1 MYSQGTKGLSRI
13 KSPARELIAGWIA
26 WADRDICMEPDEFAH
41 RRGWTVS
48 RTRFGSRSYRDP
60 RFDQLKVPRPSLVPE
75 EVS

>member
-1 MYSQGTKGLSRI
+1 
-13 KSPARELIAGWIA
+13 
-26 WADRDICMEPDEFAH
+26 MEPDEFAH

-60 RFDQLKVPRPSLVPE
+60 RFDQLKVPRTSLVPE

>member
-13 KSPARELIAGWIA
+13 KSRIRDLVAGWIA
-26 WADRDICMEPDEFAH
+26 RADRDICMEPDEFAH

-48 RTRFGSRSYRDP
+48 RTGFGSRLYRDP
-60 RFDQLKVPRPSLVPE
+60 RFDQLKVPRTSLVPE